1 MEQILTKKPYD
12 VIKIDKYTKKIQVP
26 NLLLMTRSF
35 DIIGKIPY
43 FTDWNIS
50 LVGNGMDEISFNVH
64 KYVNGNRCPVWDD
77 LIDLK
82 IVDVRGFGRFEISVD
97 YTDNTETVKSVHGVS
112 LEAELA
118 QIPLYEFHINDDDA
132 MSMEITEHNAD
143 DFDENGSFIPTVFY
157 HRILPDDTTDE
168 AKKKRKHSLLHR
180 VLADKAPHWSIGYVT
195 PYVTLDEESQPESVD
210 TFQRTYTCDGTT
222 IYDFL
227 TGDVAA
233 ESNVIFVFDTINRE
247 INCYSLCDCIDQET
261 GEILAKGIGEDTSIL
276 ISKRK
281 LANEITISSNK
292 DNVKNCFRIEGG
304 DDVITDMVRVVNM
317 NGSNYIYQFADFQYN
332 DMPEELVKSI
342 KEYHEKLSDQKDVY
356 YGENGIYTRLC
367 QKYDDLAYYESSMM
381 PEVVISETTAEEQ
394 YNKMVE
400 ELTDISTT
408 IGVSSF
414 ENYNDNLFV
423 GVSNNV
429 EAMADIL
436 IDARYK
442 AKVIEGST
450 SYNSISHEWTGN
462 IQITRAAD
470 DTDYYPKNNTEAYQ
484 NRITIK
490 ISNDELTYTRQK
502 IEKALSRGSMLDID
516 FDVAEMDD
524 DEIREYFNLY
534 SLNRLKSFYDGYNS
548 CLSVLM
554 AMPADSSVRQE
565 MYDKYYSRMSIVYDI
580 LNIRQAQVDSINADI
595 ENIIKEQ
602 AAFQNKWNFQKY
614 LGDDLY
620 KIFCSYRREDSYT
633 NSNYISDGLSASE
646 CLAKAKELVEA
657 ATKEAKKA
665 CALQRTVS
673 TSLNNLFALPEFE
686 PLYESFALF
695 NYIRIRTEDEILK
708 LRLIGVEF
716 NGESVSD
723 INVTFSE
730 QIESIDG
737 TMNDLQSIIQQASS
751 MATSFPSTTLQAQ
764 KGAEAQSTISDMF
777 SNGLNAAKTM
787 LASGED
793 QDVTITKSGII
804 CRRKE
809 DEGYYSPN
817 ALRITNNIIGFTRDG
832 WATVSEAIGEI
843 LYTDPTTGEKSW
855 KYGIIA
861 EAIIGKLI
869 AGENMYIGNKDG
881 SVQITGDGIDITN
894 GSIQLTN
901 GINTICIDPDNEEKL
916 FSIKNGKTDCLYTD
930 NKGNL
935 NLTGKITGGEININD
950 NFIVNEEGNI
960 VSKGNMSLA
969 DGDLTYNSE
978 NGLEITGG
986 NLNLISNNEDDIR
999 ISVSC
1004 NENNCQISSY
1014 GLVANYSSTALSCLF
1029 HTQYGAGEC
1038 IINGKSTNNSFSA
1051 REIRLATN
1059 QSECRQIFK
1068 ASVSNETIIID
1079 GLSGIIE
1086 ASDFVCKNNGI
1097 SINSLSSSINSIN
1110 TSLNDKVSNA
1120 GRVSS
1125 IEYIDI
1131 NGLSYL
1137 RVLVDGNTWAYFR
1150 PVPEP
1155 SFG

>member
-1 MEQILTKKPYD
+1 MEQILIKKPYD
-12 VIKIDKYTKKIQVP
+12 VIKIDKYTKKIQMP

-35 DIIGKIPY
+35 NIIGKIPHY
-43 FTDWNIS
+43 TDWNIA
-50 LVGNGMDEISFNVH
+50 LAGNGIDEISFNVH
-64 KYVNGNRCPVWDD
+64 KYVNGNKCPVWDD

-82 IVDVRGFGRFEISVD
+82 IIDVRGFGRFEISVD

-118 QIPLYEFHINDDDA
+118 QIPLYEFHVNDDDA
-132 MSMEITEHNAD
+132 MSMEITKYNEY
-143 DFDENGSFIPTVFY
+143 DFDENGNYIPTVFY
-157 HRILPDDTTDE
+157 NPEDE
-168 AKKKRKHSLLHR
+168 KHSLLHR
-180 VLADKAPHWSIGYVT
+180 VLSDKAPHWSIGYIT
-195 PYVTLDEESQPESVD
+195 PYIALDEESQPESVE

-227 TGDVAA
+227 TGDVAT
-233 ESNVIFVFDTINRE
+233 ESNVIFVFDAINRK
-247 INCYSLCDCIDQET
+247 INCYSLIDCVDQET
-261 GEILAKGIGEDTSIL
+261 GEILAKGIDEDTTIL
-276 ISKRK
+276 VSKNK

-304 DDVITDMVRVVNM
+304 DDIITDMVRVVNM

-332 DMPEELVKSI
+332 DMPEELVKRI
-342 KEYHEKLSDQKDVY
+342 KEYHEKLSKQKDVY
-356 YGENGIYTRLC
+356 YGEDGIYTRLC
-367 QKYDDLAYYESSMM
+367 QKYDDLLYYESSMM

-408 IGVSSF
+408 IGVASF

-429 EAMADIL
+429 EAMANIL

-442 AKVIEGST
+442 AKVIEEST
-450 SYNSISHEWTGN
+450 SYNSISHEWIGN

-502 IEKALSRGSMLDID
+502 IEKALSKDSMLDID
-516 FDVAEMDD
+516 FDIAEMDD
-524 DEIREYFNLY
+524 NEIREYFNLY

-554 AMPADSSVRQE
+554 AMPADSTVRQE
-565 MYDKYYSRMSIVYDI
+565 MYDKYYSRMSIVSDI

-595 ENIIKEQ
+595 ENITREQ
-602 AAFQNKWNFQKY
+602 EEFQNTWNFQKY
-614 LGDDLY
+614 LGDDMY

-633 NSNYISDGLSASE
+633 NSNYISDGLSTSE
-646 CLAKAKELVEA
+646 CLAKAKELVEV

-665 CALQRTVS
+665 CVLQRTVS

-716 NGESVSD
+716 SGDSVSD

-737 TMNDLQSIIQQASS
+737 VTSDLQSIIQQASS
-751 MATSFPSTTLQAQ
+751 MATSFPSTTLQAK
-764 KGAEAQSTISDMF
+764 KGAEAQSTVSDMF

-787 LASGED
+787 LASSDD

-832 WATVSEAIGEI
+832 WATVSEAIGEV

-855 KYGIIA
+855 KYGMIA

-869 AGENMYIGNKDG
+869 AGDNMYIGNKNN
-881 SVQITGDGIDITN
+881 SVQITGDGINITN
-894 GSIQLTN
+894 GSVQLTN
-901 GINTICIDPDNEEKL
+901 STNTICIDPDNEEKL
-916 FSIKNGKTDCLYTD
+916 FSIKSRETDCLYTD
-930 NKGNL
+930 SEGNL
-935 NLTGKITGGEININD
+935 NLTGNVTANTLTTNNATITGGSINIIAQND
-950 NFIVNEEGNI
+950 NYNNYEDALTGGIITLSVHTNDNKQGCINTISPSGVSIEGYYSYDYDESIFGTYCYLHEEGLLINTREGGESI
-960 VSKGNMSLA
+960 QISVTNESLPLIQLKC
-969 DGDLTYNSE
+969 GDSSTS
-978 NGLEITGG
+978 
-986 NLNLISNNEDDIR
+986 ISTDDI
-999 ISVSC
+999 IS
-1004 NENNCQISSY
+1004 
-1014 GLVANYSSTALSCLF
+1014 
-1029 HTQYGAGEC
+1029 
-1038 IINGKSTNNSFSA
+1038 
-1051 REIRLATN
+1051 
-1059 QSECRQIFK
+1059 
-1068 ASVSNETIIID
+1068 
-1079 GLSGIIE
+1079 
-1086 ASDFVCKNNGI
+1086 NGI
-1097 SINSLSSSINSIN
+1097 SLKSIDSSINIINSSIDEIKK
-1110 TSLNDKVSNA
+1110 SSPSSD
-1120 GRVSS
+1120 GRVTNFSWKS
-1125 IEYIDI
+1125 
-1131 NGLSYL
+1131 
-1137 RVLVDGNTWAYFR
+1137 VDGTAYLVVTVDNTEIYFK
-1150 PVPEP
+1150 PYSYGAPAV
-1155 SFG
+1155 G

>member
-118 QIPLYEFHINDDDA
+118 QIPLYEFHVNDDDA

-233 ESNVIFVFDTINRE
+233 ESNVIFVFDTINRK

-356 YGENGIYTRLC
+356 YGEDGIYTRLC

-450 SYNSISHEWTGN
+450 SYNSTSHEWTGN

-484 NRITIK
+484 NKIIIK

-502 IEKALSRGSMLDID
+502 IEKALSKGSMLDID
-516 FDVAEMDD
+516 FDVAEMND

-565 MYDKYYSRMSIVYDI
+565 MYDKYYSRMSIVCDI

-602 AAFQNKWNFQKY
+602 AAFQNKLNFQKY

-633 NSNYISDGLSASE
+633 NSNYISDGLSTSE

-665 CALQRTVS
+665 CVLQRTVS

-716 NGESVSD
+716 IGESVSD

-751 MATSFPSTTLQAQ
+751 MATSFPSTTLQAK

-777 SNGLNAAKTM
+777 NNGLNAAKTM

-869 AGENMYIGNKDG
+869 AGENMYIGNKEG

-916 FSIKNGKTDCLYTD
+916 FSIKSGETDCLYTD
-930 NKGNL
+930 NEGNL

-1014 GLVANYSSTALSCLF
+1014 GLVTNYSSTALSCLF

-1068 ASVSNETIIID
+1068 ASDSNETIIID

-1110 TSLNDKVSNA
+1110 TSLNEKVSNA

>member
-35 DIIGKIPY
+35 DIIGKIPHY
-43 FTDWNIS
+43 TDWNIS

-118 QIPLYEFHINDDDA
+118 QIPLYEFHVNDDDA

-233 ESNVIFVFDTINRE
+233 ESNVIFVFDTINRK

-450 SYNSISHEWTGN
+450 SYNSTSHQWTGN
-462 IQITRAAD
+462 IQITRTAD

-484 NRITIK
+484 NKITIK

-502 IEKALSRGSMLDID
+502 IEKALSKGSMLDID

-602 AAFQNKWNFQKY
+602 ADFQNKWNFQKY

-633 NSNYISDGLSASE
+633 NSNYISDGLSTSE

-665 CALQRTVS
+665 CVLQRTVS

-916 FSIKNGKTDCLYTD
+916 FSIKSGETDCLYTD
-930 NKGNL
+930 NEGNL

-1014 GLVANYSSTALSCLF
+1014 GLVTNYSSTALSCLF

-1068 ASVSNETIIID
+1068 ASDSNETIIID

-1110 TSLNDKVSNA
+1110 TSLNEKVSNA

>member
-64 KYVNGNRCPVWDD
+64 KYVNGDRCPVWDD

-118 QIPLYEFHINDDDA
+118 QIPLYEFHVNDDDA

-233 ESNVIFVFDTINRE
+233 ESNVIFVFDTINRK

-304 DDVITDMVRVVNM
+304 DDVITDMIRVVNM

-450 SYNSISHEWTGN
+450 SYNSTSHEWTGN

-484 NRITIK
+484 NKIIIK

-665 CALQRTVS
+665 CVLQRTVS

-751 MATSFPSTTLQAQ
+751 MATSFPSTTLQAK

-869 AGENMYIGNKDG
+869 AGENMYIGNKEG

-1014 GLVANYSSTALSCLF
+1014 GLVTNYSSTALSCLF

-1110 TSLNDKVSNA
+1110 TSLNEKVSNA

>member
-64 KYVNGNRCPVWDD
+64 KYVNGNRCSVWDD

-118 QIPLYEFHINDDDA
+118 QIPLYEFHVNDDDA

-233 ESNVIFVFDTINRE
+233 ESNVIFVFDTINRK

-276 ISKRK
+276 VSKRK

-332 DMPEELVKSI
+332 DMPEELVKRI
-342 KEYHEKLSDQKDVY
+342 KKYHEELSEQKDVY

-414 ENYNDNLFV
+414 ENYNDILFV

-450 SYNSISHEWTGN
+450 SYNSTSHEWTGN

-470 DTDYYPKNNTEAYQ
+470 DKDYYPKNNTEAYQ
-484 NRITIK
+484 NKIIIK

-502 IEKALSRGSMLDID
+502 IEKALSKGSMLDID

-554 AMPADSSVRQE
+554 AMPANSSVRHE
-565 MYDKYYSRMSIVYDI
+565 MYDKYYSRMSIVSDI
-580 LNIRQAQVDSINADI
+580 LNIRQAQVDAINADI

-633 NSNYISDGLSASE
+633 NSNYISDGLSTSE

-665 CALQRTVS
+665 CVLQRTVS

-930 NKGNL
+930 NEGNL

-1110 TSLNDKVSNA
+1110 TSLNEKVSNA